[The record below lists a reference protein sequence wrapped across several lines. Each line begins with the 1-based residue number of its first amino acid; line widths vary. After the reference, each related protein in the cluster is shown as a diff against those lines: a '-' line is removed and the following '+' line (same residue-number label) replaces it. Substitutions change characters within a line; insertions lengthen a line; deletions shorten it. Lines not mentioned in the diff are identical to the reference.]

1 MECQTNACGRLRDE
15 CFSQHWFASF
25 GHMRSVID
33 TRREDHNEQRPH
45 SALGYQPP
53 ANFAAALLAA
63 QQTTGRTELSSNISS
78 QGSKEPLNKSSVE
91 RVAGKIGMIPRRT
104 PQVVAWSTRPRRATQ
119 GAPDFAATLRDGSFA
134 GGLRCQAR
142 SEGDRPFASSPFVHP
157 IPQSCRRARVVLVQ
171 RLLS

>member
-1 MECQTNACGRLRDE
+1 MWPVARRVFLAALVCKPRPHAQRSIPGARITLSSARTA
-15 CFSQHWFASF
+15 HW
-25 GHMRSVID
+25 D
-33 TRREDHNEQRPH
+33 H

-53 ANFAAALLAA
+53 ANFAVAILAA
-63 QQTTGRTELSSNISS
+63 QQSTGRTALSSNISP

-104 PQVVAWSTRPRRATQ
+104 PQVVAWSTRPRRATR
-119 GAPDFAATLRDGSFA
+119 GAPDFATTLRDGSFA